1 MIKYFKQVE
10 ETPNMENLELTRKEV
25 DKSEA
30 LIKYYEY
37 IIDNVILVPTDKNE
51 MKIRLEEAKAYWKE
65 AQRVREKIANT
76 LLKQWLLKY
85 D

>member
-25 DKSEA
+25 DRSEA

-37 IIDNVILVPTDKNE
+37 IIKNVILIPTEKDKIKQDLENE
-51 MKIRLEEAKAYWKE
+51 KGYLKE
-65 AQRVREKIANT
+65 AQRVRIKIATT
-76 LLKQWLLKY
+76 LSQQWLLKY
-85 D
+85 

>member
-1 MIKYFKQVE
+1 
-10 ETPNMENLELTRKEV
+10 
-25 DKSEA
+25 
-30 LIKYYEY
+30 
-37 IIDNVILVPTDKNE
+37 

>member
-25 DKSEA
+25 DRSEA

-37 IIDNVILVPTDKNE
+37 IINNVILIPTEKAKIKQDLENE
-51 MKIRLEEAKAYWKE
+51 KSYLKE
-65 AQRVREKIANT
+65 AQRVRIKIATT
-76 LLKQWLLKY
+76 LSQQWLLKY
-85 D
+85 

>member
-1 MIKYFKQVE
+1 
-10 ETPNMENLELTRKEV
+10 MENLELTRKEV

-51 MKIRLEEAKAYWKE
+51 MKIRLEEAKAY
-65 AQRVREKIANT
+65 
-76 LLKQWLLKY
+76 
-85 D
+85 